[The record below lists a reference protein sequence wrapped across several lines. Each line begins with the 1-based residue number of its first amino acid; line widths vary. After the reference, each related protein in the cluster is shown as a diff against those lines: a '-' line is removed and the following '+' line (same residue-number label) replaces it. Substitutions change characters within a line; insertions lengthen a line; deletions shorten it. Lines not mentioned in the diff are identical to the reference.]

1 VTRLRVAAPAKV
13 NLHLRIL
20 GRRPDGYH
28 DLETLFQ
35 AIDLHDVLDFERG
48 GAGVRLEVAGEDVG
62 PAADNLVTRAALAF
76 LAAAGKGSEGV
87 RIRLEKRIPSGAGL
101 GGGSSDAAA
110 TLRAMDALFP
120 GAVPPERITAIAAEL
135 GSDVPFFL
143 GASPLA
149 LGRGRGEMIEPLAAL
164 PRAPGIVVM
173 PGTRVPTA
181 DAYRALAHSREGC
194 AEGGP
199 AGLPVTAGWDRLA
212 QSAVNDFES
221 VVPAEFPPVAD
232 ALARIRATSPMLALL
247 SGSGAASFALY
258 RSEDEAASARAYLG
272 SRTALRVFPIHTLQA
287 WPDQP

>member
-1 VTRLRVAAPAKV
+1 VTHVRVEAPAKV

-35 AIDLHDVLDFERG
+35 AIDLRDVLDFERG
-48 GAGVRLEVAGEDVG
+48 GAGIELEVDGEDVG
-62 PAADNLVTRAALAF
+62 PAADILVKRAALAF
-76 LAAAGKGSEGV
+76 LAAAGRISEGV

-120 GAVPPERITAIAAEL
+120 GAVPPGRITAIAVGL

-149 LGRGRGEMIEPLAAL
+149 VGRGRGESLEPIEPL
-164 PRAPGIVVM
+164 PRAAGIVVM
-173 PGTRVPTA
+173 PNTRVPTA
-181 DAYRALAHSREGC
+181 HGYRGLARSREGG
-194 AEGGP
+194 AP
-199 AGLPVTAGWDRLA
+199 QRSDGLPPTADWDRLSR
-212 QSAVNDFES
+212 SARNDFEA
-221 VVPAEFPPVAD
+221 VVAAQFPEAGD
-232 ALARIRATSPMLALL
+232 ALMRLRATDPMLALL

-258 RSEDEAASARAYLG
+258 RSEEAATRAEASLDAPSAA
-272 SRTALRVFPIHTLQA
+272 RVFPVHTLEA
-287 WPDQP
+287 WPAQP